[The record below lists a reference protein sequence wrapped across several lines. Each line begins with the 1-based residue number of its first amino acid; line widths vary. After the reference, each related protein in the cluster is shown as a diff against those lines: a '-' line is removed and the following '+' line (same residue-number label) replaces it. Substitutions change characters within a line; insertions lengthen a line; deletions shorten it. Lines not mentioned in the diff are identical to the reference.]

1 MKQDT
6 KNPNPVLNGAKLEFF
21 YGILSLWE
29 SGEENKVIKNFKT
42 KEIKRFLARRD
53 SNGVIILFLSTDKN
67 KKCENCKYKLYIND
81 TKNNIGLSLLYHL
94 RNAFAHN
101 DIQLSDQDRLINI
114 NLVWKGVLKLKTKI
128 PFIVLKELIETIRG
142 QHNLTSEEP
151 KKNKHKKQKSK

>member
-81 TKNNIGLSLLYHL
+81 TKNNIGLSLLY
-94 RNAFAHN
+94 RG
-101 DIQLSDQDRLINI
+101 S
-114 NLVWKGVLKLKTKI
+114 GVV
-128 PFIVLKELIETIRG
+128 PWQG
-142 QHNLTSEEP
+142 
-151 KKNKHKKQKSK
+151 